1 MMSLRVIV
9 AIDEG
14 LDLFLVLIE
23 FNYFKF
29 FWHAL
34 HCIDWHMG
42 FEVEEVWGM
51 NIGDRA

>member
-9 AIDEG
+9 AMDEG

-29 FWHAL
+29 VWYAM

-42 FEVEEVWGM
+42 FKVEEVWGL
-51 NIGDRA
+51 NVGDRA